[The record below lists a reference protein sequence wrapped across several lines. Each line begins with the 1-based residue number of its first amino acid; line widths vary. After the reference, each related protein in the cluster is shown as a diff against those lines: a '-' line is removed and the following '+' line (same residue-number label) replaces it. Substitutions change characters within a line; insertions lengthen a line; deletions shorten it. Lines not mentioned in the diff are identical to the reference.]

1 MCRFHRKQQL
11 VYQIYH
17 NIRHVLGENTV
28 FVYLKHQRCGGRG
41 EIETLGSVGFWV
53 IFGHV
58 AFDDDGFGSALFS
71 YQKHSLK
78 HMKKTRVDSREG
90 DHLSLCTANQ
100 SAGSTGKVLMTNK
113 VAVHL
118 NKPHSEKSIM
128 QHCMVSLSRT
138 YTRKYNIQSIEC
150 FVRSREF
157 YNMIY
162 NCILIYKD
170 TDNIKMVLVLVAEP
184 VLDRCS
190 VRFLWK
196 PCVYIVQGIE

>member
-1 MCRFHRKQQL
+1 M
-11 VYQIYH
+11 
-17 NIRHVLGENTV
+17 
-28 FVYLKHQRCGGRG
+28 
-41 EIETLGSVGFWV
+41 GFWV

-196 PCVYIVQGIE
+196 PCVYIV